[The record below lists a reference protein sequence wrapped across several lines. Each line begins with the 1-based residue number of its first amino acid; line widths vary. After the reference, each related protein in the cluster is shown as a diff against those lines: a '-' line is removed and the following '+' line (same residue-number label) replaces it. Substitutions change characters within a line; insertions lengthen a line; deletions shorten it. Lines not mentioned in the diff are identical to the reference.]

1 MSINPRMLSI
11 LAATALFAIAVG
23 LRLGA
28 VNATEVQNP
37 IRADAAD
44 YYTYA
49 VNLKKH
55 RTYSRATISD
65 TAPVPDA
72 VRSPGYPVF
81 LTMFVEDP
89 PTQFMLWRIVAAQ
102 ALLDSLTV
110 LLALAI
116 FRRFLPEGL
125 ALGAGLL
132 TALSPHLISAST
144 YLLTETLF
152 VFLTTLSIWLL
163 IKLFVDQNR
172 VVAIAAGAIIAA
184 ATLTRP
190 TLQFFI
196 IPAAG
201 ILYFVL
207 ARRDRLRLITPLLVG
222 FVLVVSPWV
231 IRNLGPIGSPTDPI
245 LSTLSL
251 QHGMYPDFRYQ
262 DIPESTGIPYRYDPR
277 SDEITE
283 SKGTVLR
290 EIGRRFS
297 EEPVRHLEWYLLKKP
312 ITLLSWNIIA
322 GAGGIFIYPVNSSP
336 YLSQATY
343 INTYIGMKALHWPL
357 VILALFATVMIWT
370 PVAKGLPANT
380 LFATR
385 LLSLLMLYFLSLHVI
400 VAPYPRYGIPLR
412 PAIYGLALFQCWW
425 IFTWLKH
432 LLRAPPAAN
441 LA

>member
-11 LAATALFAIAVG
+11 LAATALFAIAFG

-28 VNATEVQNP
+28 ISGTEVQNP
-37 IRADAAD
+37 IRGDAVD
-44 YYTYA
+44 YYNYA
-49 VNLKKH
+49 VNLKRH
-55 RTYSRATISD
+55 RTYSRAMASET
-65 TAPVPDA
+65 TPVPDA
-72 VRSPGYPVF
+72 VRAPGYPVF

-89 PTQFMLWRIVAAQ
+89 PTRFMLWKILAVQ
-102 ALLDSLTV
+102 ALLDCLTV

-132 TALSPHLISAST
+132 TALSPHLVSATT

-152 VFLTTLSIWLL
+152 VFLTTLSVWLL
-163 IKLFVDQNR
+163 IKLFVDKNR
-172 VVAIAAGAIIAA
+172 GIAIAAGAIIAVA
-184 ATLTRP
+184 AMTRP

-196 IPAAG
+196 VPAAV
-201 ILYFVL
+201 ILFFVL
-207 ARRDRLRLITPLLVG
+207 ARRDRLRLIAPLVVG
-222 FVLVVSPWV
+222 FALVMSPWV
-231 IRNLGPIGSPTDPI
+231 IRNLGPIGSPSDPI

-262 DIPESTGIPYRYDPR
+262 DIPESTGIPYHYDPR
-277 SDEITE
+277 SEEITK

-297 EEPVRHLEWYLLKKP
+297 EEPLRHLEWYLVKKP
-312 ITLLSWNIIA
+312 FTLLSWNIIA

-336 YLSQATY
+336 YISHPMYA
-343 INTYIGMKALHWPL
+343 NTYVTMKALHWPL

-370 PVAKGLPANT
+370 PLAKGLPANT

-385 LLSLLMLYFLSLHVI
+385 LLSLLMLYFLALHMI

-425 IFTWLKH
+425 IFNWITNA
-432 LLRAPPAAN
+432 LRAPDDP
-441 LA
+441 

>member
-1 MSINPRMLSI
+1 MAINPRMLRI

-23 LRLGA
+23 FRFGA
-28 VNATEVQNP
+28 INETEVQNP

-44 YYTYA
+44 YYNYA

-55 RTYSRATISD
+55 HTYSRATLSD
-65 TAPVPDA
+65 TPPVPDA

-89 PTQFMLWRIVAAQ
+89 PTRFMLWKIVAVQ
-102 ALLDSLTV
+102 ALIDCLTV

-125 ALGAGLL
+125 ALGGGLL

-152 VFLTTLSIWLL
+152 VFLTTLSVWLL
-163 IKLFVDQNR
+163 IKLFVDKNR
-172 VVAIAAGAIIAA
+172 VIAVAAGAVIAA

-207 ARRDRLRLITPLLVG
+207 ARQDRLRLIAPLVVG
-222 FVLVVSPWV
+222 FVLVMSPWV

-277 SDEITE
+277 TEEITK

-290 EIGRRFS
+290 EIRRRFS
-297 EEPVRHLEWYLLKKP
+297 EEPARHLEWYLVKKP

-336 YLSQATY
+336 YITNAAY
-343 INTYIGMKALHWPL
+343 ANTYIGMKALHWPL
-357 VILALFATVMIWT
+357 VVLALLATVMVWT
-370 PVAKGLPANT
+370 PIAKGLPANT

-385 LLSLLMLYFLSLHVI
+385 LLSLLMLYFLSLHVL

-425 IFTWLKH
+425 IFTWLKTR
-432 LLRAPPAAN
+432 LRVIA
-441 LA
+441 